1 MNLDTYIDDSVD
13 IVLVQ
18 AALAMMIVD
27 KILRSSL
34 YILLFHGSS
43 NLLDDNADMSN
54 SGHTSPVDCYGD
66 MTVPPQCL

>member
-18 AALAMMIVD
+18 ALAMLIVD
-27 KILRSSL
+27 KILRSNL
-34 YILLFHGSS
+34 YILPSHGSS

>member
-1 MNLDTYIDDSVD
+1 MNLDTYIDDAVD

-18 AALAMMIVD
+18 AQAMLIVD
-27 KILRSSL
+27 KILHSNL

-54 SGHTSPVDCYGD
+54 SGHTSPVDCCGD